1 MAHFLG
7 IYRPPRATFP
17 NDATPEEERA
27 IGAHFQ
33 YLKGLLA
40 DGKLILAGPC
50 EDASMGLAVFETNG
64 GNRSEEV
71 AIVASDPAVTG
82 KVFTCEIKPYRVSL
96 LRK

>member
-17 NDATPEEERA
+17 GDATPEEERA

-40 DGKLILAGPC
+40 EGKLILAGPC
-50 EDASMGLAVFETNG
+50 EDASMGLAVFETEDEAEA
-64 GNRSEEV
+64 R
-71 AIVASDPAVTG
+71 AIVASDPAVTS

>member
-7 IYRPPRATFP
+7 IYRPPRPTFID
-17 NDATPEEERA
+17 DATPEEERV

-33 YLKGLLA
+33 YLKRLLA
-40 DGKLILAGPC
+40 EGKLILAGPC
-50 EDASMGLAVFETNG
+50 EDASMGLAVFETKD
-64 GNRSEEV
+64 ETEAL
-71 AIVASDPAVTG
+71 AIVAADPAVTG

>member
-7 IYRPPRATFP
+7 IYRPPRPTF
-17 NDATPEEERA
+17 NDDATPEEERI
-27 IGAHFQ
+27 IGTHFQ
-33 YLKGLLA
+33 YLKKLLA

-50 EDASMGLAVFETNG
+50 EDASMGLAVFET
-64 GNRSEEV
+64 RDEAEAR
-71 AIVASDPAVTG
+71 AIVAADPAVTG

>member
-7 IYRPPRATFP
+7 IYRPPRSTFID
-17 NDATPEEERA
+17 DATPEEEQA

-33 YLKGLLA
+33 YLKRLLA
-40 DGKLILAGPC
+40 EGKLILAGPC
-50 EDASMGLAVFETNG
+50 EDASMGLAVFETQDEKEA
-64 GNRSEEV
+64 RD
-71 AIVASDPAVTG
+71 IVAVDPAVVA

>member
-7 IYRPPRATFP
+7 IYRPPRSTFP
-17 NDATPEEERA
+17 GDATPEEERA

-40 DGKLILAGPC
+40 EGKLILAGPC
-50 EDASMGLAVFETNG
+50 EDASMGLALFETKD
-64 GNRSEEV
+64 EAEAL
-71 AIVASDPAVTG
+71 AIVSADPAVTS
-82 KVFTCEIKPYRVSL
+82 KVFTCEIKAYRVSL